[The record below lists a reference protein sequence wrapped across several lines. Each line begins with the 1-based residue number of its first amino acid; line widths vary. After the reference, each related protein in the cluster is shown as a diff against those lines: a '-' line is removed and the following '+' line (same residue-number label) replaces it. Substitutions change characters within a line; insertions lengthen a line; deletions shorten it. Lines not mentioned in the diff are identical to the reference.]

1 MSSIS
6 PSSAFADSIVHEM
19 LVEVLSHDI
28 DVWGGSGRED
38 GTDFNAELEFS
49 PSVQLLGGKVRSNST
64 GMYMK
69 KNGA

>member
-1 MSSIS
+1 M
-6 PSSAFADSIVHEM
+6 
-19 LVEVLSHDI
+19 HDV